1 MLSIADLTTR
11 QCFLAFWRHCLEL
24 TLARRDLGFFL
35 YLCVYPAACVVL
47 KSAIHWRRAQLSSG
61 WSLRLRFESP
71 RVADSTD
78 HTTRKP
84 EYYWRQMILQR
95 RSCTTTELQRWFR
108 RRIISKFSFL
118 SIDRKTGS
126 RLLGKFLD
134 LRLLACVGRVFLL
147 LASS

>member
-95 RSCTTTELQRWFR
+95 RSCTELLGILQRFR

-118 SIDRKTGS
+118 SIEKLENGVSLIRKVPRSSLARLCWS
-126 RLLGKFLD
+126 RF
-134 LRLLACVGRVFLL
+134 
-147 LASS
+147 SPTS

>member
-1 MLSIADLTTR
+1 VLSIADLTTR

-95 RSCTTTELQRWFR
+95 RSCTTTELQRFR

>member
-95 RSCTTTELQRWFR
+95 RSCTTTELQRFR

-118 SIDRKTGS
+118 SIDRKTRS